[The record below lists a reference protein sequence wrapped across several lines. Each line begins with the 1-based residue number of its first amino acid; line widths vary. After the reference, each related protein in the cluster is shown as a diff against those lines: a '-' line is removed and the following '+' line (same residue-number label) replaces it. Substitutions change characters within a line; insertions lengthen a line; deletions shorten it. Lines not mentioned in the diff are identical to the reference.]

1 MLVRGFTVDNNP
13 DPKFVQSTIDSLRY
27 TMKCGDIA
35 RKALKD
41 IEEKGHYDGKVK
53 IFSDEYAHG
62 KRAVSIRTIR
72 QKNVIVR
79 DEWMPLS
86 DLMVTLGKVSN
97 DSHGG
102 AQFKT
107 SEVYLKGVMYTE
119 IRGKKYEMKYFEKE
133 IGELRFL
140 KSGLS
145 FDTVRYG
152 KDIVP
157 IYKVYKH
164 EHAQQALKQFAETI
178 SYQIVESE
186 NHPEQFVTTDLRNNV
201 KTWLYEEGHSQ
212 RIMHEITQQAKI
224 MEVLEA

>member
-13 DPKFVQSTIDSLRY
+13 DPDFVKNTVQCLKF

-35 RKALKD
+35 RKALEE
-41 IEEKGHYDGKVK
+41 IERTGHYDGKVK
-53 IFSDEYAHG
+53 IFSDEYG
-62 KRAVSIRTIR
+62 TKRSVSVRTIR

-86 DLMVTLGKVSN
+86 DLMVTLGRVSN

-107 SEVYLKGVMYTE
+107 SEVYLKGIMYTE

-164 EHAQQALKQFAETI
+164 EHAQLALKQFAKTI

-186 NHPEQFVTTDLRNNV
+186 NHKEQFVTTDLRNHV